1 MIKLI
6 LIMRFLHSCIGFFAV
21 KFNRVYLD
29 RAGGGDDAKFDEEVS
44 DLETRSLRLDLEFL
58 GVDVGQLEQEQ
69 VEERVRGEDDRL
81 AGVLEDGKHC
91 RRLLCVVMIRSK

>member
-1 MIKLI
+1 
-6 LIMRFLHSCIGFFAV
+6 MRFLHSCIGFFAV

-58 GVDVGQLEQEQ
+58 GVDVGQFEQQQ
-69 VEERVRGEDDRL
+69 VEERVRCEDHRL
-81 AGVLEDGKHC
+81 ACVL
-91 RRLLCVVMIRSK
+91 